1 MNKFV
6 RYDKMSKKNQKL
18 YNNSNR
24 RFFNK
29 NICTVP
35 FTSIKDYNRSNNR
48 YIIEEEL
55 YEEDEGDDFFEP
67 YK

>member
-18 YNNSNR
+18 YNNSTR
-24 RFFNK
+24 RFFSN

-35 FTSIKDYNRSNNR
+35 HNSIKDYNRSNNR